1 MKVKTI
7 ASGSKGNCTI
17 VLCDNTNIII
27 DMGISYLTLKRSLEE
42 NSLSFE
48 QFNGILITHSHKDHI
63 NGLKSLVN
71 HTNLTVYIPEK
82 MYDDLQDIVPR
93 YRCEFIEDNFNIQ
106 DVEIELIHTSH
117 DAPCSVGYIIKYND
131 KSLVYVTDTGYINR
145 KYLAKMTE
153 KDIYIMEAN
162 HDEVMLM
169 DGPYPRFLKERVIEA
184 LTKLRLD
191 DNERVFQALKS
202 SLDDESAQVRINA
215 IEALMESSHPKAS
228 EAIRICLDDKDE
240 EVRKNALIALYNI
253 QGRDI
258 LDEVISLPTYVESL
272 KQEAK
277 YMIEEYEND

>member
-1 MKVKTI
+1 MKVKTIASGSKGNCTIVLCDNTNIIIDMGISYLTKTI

-82 MYDDLQDIVPR
+82 MYDELQDIVPR

-169 DGPYPRFLKERVIEA
+169 DGPYPRFLKERVISDKGHLSNKTTAKYLKKIIGKNTQYIVLAHLSEKNNTEEKA
-184 LTKLRLD
+184 L
-191 DNERVFQALKS
+191 E
-202 SLDDESAQVRINA
+202 A
-215 IEALMESSHPKAS
+215 IE
-228 EAIRICLDDKDE
+228 E
-240 EVRKNALIALYNI
+240 ELGETNINILIAK
-253 QGRDI
+253 QK
-258 LDEVISLPTYVESL
+258 EESP
-272 KQEAK
+272 
-277 YMIEEYEND
+277 MIEV